1 MQRTVMKFEGCL
13 ALDSDPFL
21 KREKGESSC
30 WKQDDE
36 ELAKVEEKK
45 KVKLKTET

>member
-36 ELAKVEEKK
+36 ELCKNGREEKSQ
-45 KVKLKTET
+45 T